1 MKNIRDSCIEFLQN
15 EDIRKDVKE
24 IMKPLVHIVYNEVYI
39 YIWLICFYNVI
50 LIFISLATLIIIL
63 RKDTFR
69 PALFTGSQIPV

>member
-24 IMKPLVHIVYNEVYI
+24 IIKPLVQIVYNEVYI
-39 YIWLICFYNVI
+39 YIWLICFYNVV
-50 LIFISLATLIIIL
+50 LIFISLATLIIII

-69 PALFTGSQIPV
+69 PTMFMDSQNPV